1 MPTLLQLL
9 YQREIDTT
17 IQKRVNENIYK
28 AIKEINKKIS
38 SKMDGTKFRSNYVVD
53 EDEVKNDIPNNYNE
67 MLSFLG
73 IIANID
79 IEKFKS
85 FVDEMMAIYNNQEKT
100 DRVDLT
106 NQKTDSDIEKEQI
119 EQNKNINPQLKFKNQ
134 KLNDSERYDENKREE
149 YQKQTIRNNFD
160 DNQRKKDMRSEQANR
175 EENTD
180 TAQKLDNA
188 NNFPDKITKNSCRPC
203 SNCCNCSLSA
213 LFNKYLTKEN

>member
-1 MPTLLQLL
+1 
-9 YQREIDTT
+9 
-17 IQKRVNENIYK
+17 
-28 AIKEINKKIS
+28 
-38 SKMDGTKFRSNYVVD
+38 MDGTKFRSNYVVD

-79 IEKFKS
+79 IKKFKS

-106 NQKTDSDIEKEQI
+106 NQKPDSDIEKEQI

-188 NNFPDKITKNSCRPC
+188 NNFPDKITKNSCCPC

-213 LFNKYLTKEN
+213 LFNKYLTKETSRQ